1 MKCRTK
7 PMVIEFQDI
16 NALLKGDS
24 RNAKSDPTI
33 SISRVF
39 NPLSISNSGIETL
52 SYGSTLAP
60 KGVGHLVR
68 KGTGGRSSVRLGQ
81 LAKMGSQVLVP
92 FQGSEDCHRLLKH
105 MGDLGQE
112 VPMKYDPRNES
123 SIKAAMAKANVVLHL
138 IGRKYDTRNDSFEEV
153 NRDMAV
159 QLAMI
164 AKEHGGIMRFIQ
176 VSCLGASLSSPSRML
191 RAKAAAEEAILGELP
206 EEILEDLM
214 KQRGNHIGKSM
225 TYNDELSGTHRNGV

>member
-1 MKCRTK
+1 MDRHWRRRASAISSARA
-7 PMVIEFQDI
+7 PAGGPPSVE
-16 NALLKGDS
+16 LL
-24 RNAKSDPTI
+24 RLCLE
-33 SISRVF
+33 RWWF
-39 NPLSISNSGIETL
+39 L
-52 SYGSTLAP
+52 
-60 KGVGHLVR
+60 
-68 KGTGGRSSVRLGQ
+68 GRYVVQ
-81 LAKMGSQVLVP
+81 HLAKMGSQVLVP
-92 FQGSEDCHRLLKH
+92 FQGSEDCHRHLKL

-206 EEILEDLM
+206 EVVLFPFCSLQNI
-214 KQRGNHIGKSM
+214 
-225 TYNDELSGTHRNGV
+225 